1 MTAAPARRPVH
12 DIKDIV
18 AGLAAQ
24 AEALCRDLLPR
35 GHREHEEWMCGSGES
50 PFGCSTAVH
59 LRGPK
64 AGVWGAWSAAQHGDA
79 LDLVAALECDGDKK
93 RAVPWALA
101 WLGLD
106 GREPERRQR
115 TERALA
121 TRQDEPPAVDTK
133 AAAFRIWLSA
143 QPSLKGTPAEAYLA
157 ARGIELARLGRQ
169 PRALRF
175 HPRLADG
182 PRDNPNT
189 RYWPALVAAI
199 VKGGEHVAVHR
210 TWLMVKPNG
219 DVQKAPIVDSNGDP
233 ASKRTYGT
241 YAGGLIPLWR
251 GASGRPLKEAARGE
265 TMILSEGIEDGLSC
279 AIAAPEF
286 RVAAAVSLSNMGSVE
301 LPPAIATVLIAAQ
314 NDPWWHEQQQRQH
327 GAQRGLDR
335 AIRHF
340 QKQGRSV
347 RLIRPSA
354 GKDVNDLLR
363 GIA

>member
-12 DIKDIV
+12 DIKNIV

-35 GHREHEEWMCGSGES
+35 GRREREEWVCGSAES
-50 PFGCSTAVH
+50 PFGCSIAVH

-64 AGVWGAWSAAQHGDA
+64 AGVWGAWSAGQGGDA

-106 GREPERRQR
+106 GREPERKQR
-115 TERALA
+115 TDRALA
-121 TRQDEPPAVDTK
+121 ARHDEPPAADHK

-175 HPRLADG
+175 HPRLWNAESG
-182 PRDNPNT
+182 RH
-189 RYWPALVAAI
+189 WPALVAAI
-199 VKGGEHVAVHR
+199 IKGSEQVAVHR
-210 TWLMVKPNG
+210 TWLTEDGK
-219 DVQKAPIVDSNGDP
+219 KAPLADP
-233 ASKRTYGT
+233 KMTYGA

-251 GASGRPLKEAARGE
+251 GASGKPLKDALPGE
-265 TMILSEGIEDGLSC
+265 SMILSEGIEDGWSC

-301 LPPAIATVLIAAQ
+301 LPLAITTVLIAAQ

-327 GAQRGLDR
+327 GAMRGLDR

-340 QKQGRSV
+340 QKQGRNV